1 MDYPISGQSPNTAD
15 SSVPHL
21 VSGGAAAPVGPSNPM
36 PTTAADSY
44 RNITTN
50 TTTTVKSGAGTL
62 VRIVINSK
70 GAAANTATIYDNVAA
85 SGTRIG
91 TLDTVSGALASIEYG
106 CAFATGL
113 TIVTATGTAADL
125 TVVYR

>member
-1 MDYPISGQSPNTAD
+1 MDYPISGQAPNAAEST
-15 SSVPHL
+15 VPHL
-21 VSGGAAAPVGPSNPM
+21 VSGGVAVPVGASNPL

-50 TTTTVKSGAGTL
+50 TTTAVKSGAGTL
-62 VRIVINSK
+62 VRIVVNTK
-70 GAAANTATIYDNVAA
+70 GAAANTATLYDNLAG

-91 TLDTVSGALASIEYG
+91 TLDTVNGAIASIEYG

-113 TIVTATGTAADL
+113 TIVTATGTAADI